1 MAVGALLDRSRAST
15 CGIGVVR
22 DLRGV
27 QRGAATA
34 AINGVP
40 RIESR
45 KADGAF
51 AALETVA
58 GGRDRR
64 GAIDRHVQ
72 SPCVHS
78 VEPDL
83 VPAARDGQRGRG
95 LTVEKNPTTR
105 RG

>member
-1 MAVGALLDRSRAST
+1 MAVGALLDRSRASK

-27 QRGAATA
+27 QRRAATA

-40 RIESR
+40 RIELR

-58 GGRDRR
+58 GGRKGSGGDGGDALKAGMGRPHGCVIGKGVLYVADSENHRVRR
-64 GAIDRHVQ
+64 V
-72 SPCVHS
+72 
-78 VEPDL
+78 
-83 VPAARDGQRGRG
+83 
-95 LTVEKNPTTR
+95 K
-105 RG
+105 